1 MSTIYRITYP
11 NSKTY
16 IGQGRTDSITYF
28 VCANG
33 ALIED
38 DFTEEDFIEEERAD
52 FTMTSGPP
60 HDSLTSRL

>member
-38 DFTEEDFIEEERAD
+38 DFTEEERAD

-60 HDSLTSRL
+60 HGSLTSRL